1 MHATTQRPTL
11 PMTATEATT
20 APSNHWATVMARM
33 LLSSFFIAG
42 AVSDIV
48 YDGVTPFLYIP
59 QADVTLVLNCI
70 VYGMAFLVL
79 AGRYVHIAAVFLALI
94 TMWFGYNAYAAGI
107 DTLADMW
114 RNFAISGALMT
125 MATQSH
131 VHERAAARQRRR
143 AKVAPRRIATARDSI
158 STRETQDPR
167 EADMARM
174 AARPVTRTPTF
185 STRRHGL
192 N

>member
-1 MHATTQRPTL
+1 MHATTRRPTL
-11 PMTATEATT
+11 PTGLEATT

-42 AVSDIV
+42 AVSDIIH
-48 YDGVTPFLYIP
+48 DGATPFLYIP
-59 QADVTLVLNCI
+59 QADVTLLLNCI

-79 AGRYVHIAAVFLALI
+79 MGRYVHIAAVFLALI

-125 MATQSH
+125 MATQAH
-131 VHERAAARQRRR
+131 VHERAETRQRRG
-143 AKVAPRRIATARDSI
+143 AKVAPRRIAPVRDVI
-158 STRETQDPR
+158 STGETRDPR
-167 EADMARM
+167 EAELAR
-174 AARPVTRTPTF
+174 AVARPVTRTPTF
-185 STRRHGL
+185 ATRRHSL
-192 N
+192 T

>member
-11 PMTATEATT
+11 SMGTEAP
-20 APSNHWATVMARM
+20 APASNHWATVMARM

-42 AVSDIV
+42 AVSDMV
-48 YDGVTPFLYIP
+48 YDGVSPFLYIP
-59 QADVTLVLNCI
+59 QADVTLLLNCI

-94 TMWFGYNAYAAGI
+94 TMWFGYNAYVAGI

-131 VHERAAARQRRR
+131 VHERAAVRQRSR
-143 AKVAPRRIATARDSI
+143 AKVTPRRIASARDGI
-158 STRETQDPR
+158 STGQTRDPR
-167 EADMARM
+167 EAELKRL

-185 STRRHGL
+185 ATRRHSL
-192 N
+192 T